1 MNINKGRAHV
11 RQGKASKEGV
21 NHPILMTIFTHGG
34 RRKTQ
39 KKKTCN
45 VDLKIHMKILSPY
58 PPTFSFIL
66 SNAIS
71 HLKEAS

>member
-1 MNINKGRAHV
+1 MEAGEK
-11 RQGKASKEGV
+11 
-21 NHPILMTIFTHGG
+21 
-34 RRKTQ
+34 RK

-58 PPTFSFIL
+58 PPTFSSIL